1 MFWNDNRALRMLR
14 GVIARLPA
22 EGAMTDD
29 LFQEAVIDLWTQEC
43 KNPGQGLSYYLRGC
57 WLNARNSLRLGRS
70 IDSPKR
76 SCNRQLLDA
85 KRVPEAFHFPELVA
99 TDPFDMVVVDELLE
113 LIGLRL
119 TPREREVLLLLAD
132 GMNDT
137 EIARRLHLSRAGA
150 AKRRRKI
157 ALVAMTLG
165 IRPIST
171 NSKSSASRIR
181 NGKVR
186 PRKVRWPHAQ
196 QSALPR

>member
-1 MFWNDNRALRMLR
+1 MLR
-14 GVIARLPA
+14 GMIARLPV
-22 EGAMTDD
+22 ERAMMED
-29 LFQEAVIDLWTQEC
+29 LFQEAVIDLWIQERQ
-43 KNPGQGLSYYLRGC
+43 NPGQDLSYYLRGC

-76 SCNRQLLDA
+76 SRNRLILDA
-85 KRVPEAFHFPELVA
+85 KRVPEAFNFPELAA
-99 TDPFDMVVVDELLE
+99 TDLFDMVVVDELLE

-132 GMNDT
+132 GMNDA

-165 IRPIST
+165 IRPINT
-171 NSKSSASRIR
+171 NGESSARRIR
-181 NGKVR
+181 NGKAR
-186 PRKVRWPHAQ
+186 PRRLRWLHEHRFVP
-196 QSALPR
+196 PR